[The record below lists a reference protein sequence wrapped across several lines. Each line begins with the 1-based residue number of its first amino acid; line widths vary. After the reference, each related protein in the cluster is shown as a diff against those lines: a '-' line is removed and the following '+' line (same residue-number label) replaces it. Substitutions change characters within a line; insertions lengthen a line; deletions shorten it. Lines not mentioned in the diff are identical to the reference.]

1 MKETQEKTG
10 SLLETIEG
18 RKSRRSLL
26 KGAIAGAAG
35 VTGLTAVGAGV
46 FSSLK
51 PHAAFAT
58 AAGLSCS
65 DTVQSIINIAATA
78 EELAVVFYSNGINK
92 AATLGISGQ
101 NLTYLQAAV
110 VEEQLHLNLLLKSG
124 AQPLTNVFSLPH
136 SWNTFTDI
144 NLFISTLQQLETAF
158 ESAYIAAVKEFGE
171 MGQFDLALLAAQ
183 IATIEAEHR
192 AIGRSIINT
201 KEAANNWAF
210 TPVYVSSVGDAVNVL
225 SQEGY
230 LSPSGKN
237 TFTYQPVST
246 QSSLVSQR
254 TPYSVETC

>member
-1 MKETQEKTG
+1 MKDTQEKTG
-10 SLLETIEG
+10 SLLDTIDE

-26 KGAIAGAAG
+26 KGAVAGAAG
-35 VTGLTAVGAGV
+35 VTGLTAIGAGV
-46 FSSLK
+46 FSSVSA
-51 PHAAFAT
+51 HAAFAK

-65 DTVQSIINIAATA
+65 DTVQSIINIAVTA
-78 EELAVVFYSNGINK
+78 EELAVIFYSNGINK
-92 AATLGISGQ
+92 AGALGISGQ
-101 NLTYLQAAV
+101 NLDYLKAAV

-124 AQPLTNVFSLPH
+124 AKPLTKTFSFPH
-136 SWNTFTDI
+136 SWNTFTSI

-171 MGQFDLALLAAQ
+171 LGQFDLAVLAAQ

-192 AIGRSIINT
+192 AIGRSIIMT
-201 KEAANNWAF
+201 QEAANNWAF

-225 SQEGY
+225 SKEGY

-237 TFTYQPVST
+237 TFTYQAVST

-254 TPYSVETC
+254 TPYSAETC

>member
-10 SLLETIEG
+10 SLLGTIEG

-51 PHAAFAT
+51 PHAAFAR

-65 DTVQSIINIAATA
+65 DTVQSIISIAATA

-110 VEEQLHLNLLLKSG
+110 VEEQLHLNLLLKAG
-124 AQPLTNVFSLPH
+124 AQPLTNVFSFPH
-136 SWNTFTDI
+136 SWDTFTHI
-144 NLFISTLQQLETAF
+144 SLFISTLQQLETAF

-254 TPYSVETC
+254 TPYSAETC